1 MQQAI
6 TAPVLG
12 SIALGGLLLGWSAL
26 QDTHEP
32 ACVTRQLVLHAEERP
47 DAIYLSAFRDN
58 VLTIGMTEGSLP
70 ALRFEVRARI
80 FDGCEWLGIET
91 LEPLDST
98 TYAYDYSEV
107 VLSCEPGA
115 VPTRKTPRTGYVTV
129 H

>member
-1 MQQAI
+1 MQQAL

-12 SIALGGLLLGWSAL
+12 SIALGGLLLGLSAL
-26 QDTHEP
+26 QDTRAP

-58 VLTIGMTEGSLP
+58 VLTLGMTEGALP
-70 ALRFEVRARI
+70 PLRFEVRAHV

-91 LEPLDST
+91 LEPLDGS
-98 TYAYDYSEV
+98 TYAYDYREV
-107 VLSCEPGA
+107 VLACEPGA
-115 VPTRKTPRTGYVTV
+115 VPTRKTPRTGLVTV